1 MPELEAPPDR
11 IVVGGCVAHLG
22 MFAGS
27 IAEPNVEDLQPYGRL
42 ARFRFKQW
50 QHLAV
55 IHPQLAVTL
64 AVVDAGW
71 TRLGWVQVIDRRD
84 GTRVEHHRQSPLL
97 DLHVA
102 RTLRNGDTWLRSRG
116 LRIALHAQLD
126 DALHEVTA
134 IAPEL
139 DVELVCHATTTP
151 LEVVLPLGR
160 GRVMWSHKVPL
171 PVSGRVR
178 WRGETF
184 ELDRVHTTGIF
195 DIHKAHYPHHT
206 WWHWGTF
213 AGRDLQ
219 GRRVAANLTR
229 NVVPDPAFHENAL
242 WVDGAL
248 SLLPPP
254 TFELSQEPWRMRGP
268 EVDLRFDGQG
278 ERREDLSVGP
288 IRSRFRQRY
297 GTFAGT
303 VAGHELQEAFGL
315 AEDHDSRW

>member
-1 MPELEAPPDR
+1 MPELAEPPER
-11 IVVGGCVAHLG
+11 IVVDGRVAHVG
-22 MFAGS
+22 MFAGT
-27 IAEPNVEDLQPYGRL
+27 IEDPNVEELRPYGRL
-42 ARFRFKQW
+42 AGLRFKQW

-55 IHPQLAVTL
+55 IHPRLLVSL

-71 TRLGWVQVIDRRD
+71 TRLGWLQVVDRET
-84 GTRVEHHRQSPLL
+84 GERVEHHRQSPFL

-102 RTLRNGDTWLRSRG
+102 RALRNGDTWLRAKG
-116 LRIALHAQLD
+116 LRLSLHAQLD
-126 DALHEVTA
+126 DRLHEVTA
-134 IAPEL
+134 SAPDL

-178 WRGETF
+178 WRGQTV
-184 ELDRVHTTGIF
+184 ELDRVHATGLF

-206 WWHWGTF
+206 WWKWATF
-213 AGRDLQ
+213 AGRDDQ
-219 GRRVAANLTR
+219 GRRVAANFTR

-242 WVDGAL
+242 WVDGSL
-248 SLLPPP
+248 SLLPVP
-254 TFELSQEPWRMRGP
+254 EIEVGADPWRIRADGT
-268 EVDLRFDGQG
+268 DLRFEGRG

-297 GTFAGT
+297 GDFAGT
-303 VAGHELQEAFGL
+303 VAGHPLTEAFGL